1 MTPTTQRYVA
11 EVAAVVRRTTAVLTE
26 DERDVFVD
34 ALERIVEDEHDNI
47 AVRDLDA
54 TVTLIPDTEPQEPLA

>member
-11 EVAAVVRRTTAVLTE
+11 EVAAVVRRATAVLT
-26 DERDVFVD
+26 
-34 ALERIVEDEHDNI
+34 EDEHDNI